1 MKIQQIILMAAI
13 VFVSVACDQ
22 KSSESQNG
30 GETTGEEKKENPE
43 KEASKSSVEKTD
55 QEQNRH
61 YVLAELETGKK
72 VLGKEI
78 TEYDYKPHD
87 EYHFRLDGEFLIE
100 GRLQL
105 DEMSDQPAVIVENED
120 LKDFQLEVE
129 GQNITVFSFIH
140 INNETALKEAMDDD
154 MLEAYNSGKQVP
166 VKMSVNH
173 LEHGGKIDGYG
184 STNTDFIAFE

>member
-13 VFVSVACDQ
+13 VFVSAACDQ

-30 GETTGEEKKENPE
+30 SETTGEAKKENPE
-43 KEASKSSVEKTD
+43 KEASKSPTEKTD
-55 QEQNRH
+55 QVQNKH
-61 YVLAELETGKK
+61 YVLTELETGKE

-78 TEYDYKPHD
+78 TEYYYEPHD
-87 EYHFRLDGEFLIE
+87 EYNFGLAGEFLIE

-105 DEMSDQPAVIVENED
+105 DEMSGQPAVIVENED

-129 GQNITVFSFIH
+129 GQNINVFSFIH
-140 INNETALKEAMDDD
+140 INNETALKKAMDDD
-154 MLEAYNSGKQVP
+154 MLEAYKSGKQVP
-166 VKMSVNH
+166 VKMTVKN
-173 LEHGGKIDGYG
+173 LEHGGRIDGYG